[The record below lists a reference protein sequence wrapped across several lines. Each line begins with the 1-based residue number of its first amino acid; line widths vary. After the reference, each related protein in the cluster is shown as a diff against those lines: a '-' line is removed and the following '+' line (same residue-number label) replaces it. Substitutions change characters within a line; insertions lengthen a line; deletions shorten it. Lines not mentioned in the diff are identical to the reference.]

1 MTVEEILA
9 DLGIPAETIAAKKDN
24 IASWNGK
31 MAASATE
38 AAQKLA
44 DAQKALQDA
53 QNLKSVIDADIAANG
68 VNESNLAQLRAS
80 NAAMTAALAEVK
92 KAGFTG
98 ITIPDFP
105 TNTPAAVDPIT
116 GMKTLV
122 VDGFTKIMQLQNAQ
136 NKYQRIFGKPL
147 PDDPTALADEAAAR
161 RLDVNTWAEQK
172 YGFAAAEQT
181 QRADAAKKHDE
192 TIAAKA
198 VEDWKAAHPVTNGHP
213 ELGAGVPSNYPNIP
227 KPSDAK
233 GVREMAGKSPMEK
246 IKMARDRVSAE
257 VKTKMAAA

>member
-31 MAASATE
+31 MSASATE
-38 AAQKLA
+38 SAQKLA
-44 DAQKALQDA
+44 DAQRALQDA
-53 QNLKSVIDADIAANG
+53 ENLRAVISDDINKNGAN
-68 VNESNLAQLRAS
+68 ETTLAQLRAS
-80 NAAMTAALAEVK
+80 NAAYAAALAEVK

-105 TNTPAAVDPIT
+105 SNTPPPVDPIT

-122 VDGFTKIMQLQNAQ
+122 VDGFTKIMQLQNAA
-136 NKYQRIFGKPL
+136 NKYQRVFGKPL
-147 PDDPTALADEAAAR
+147 PDDPTALADEASAR

-172 YGFAAAEQT
+172 YGFAAAENT
-181 QRADAAKKHDE
+181 AREAAAKKHEADLKVTWE
-192 TIAAKA
+192 
-198 VEDWKAAHPVTNGHP
+198 EEYKAAHPNDHLRAGEGGGH
-213 ELGAGVPSNYPNIP
+213 SSTYPNIP

-257 VKTKMAAA
+257 VKSKMAAA